1 MTCCPEDSND
11 AKEGRRGQK
20 GTAQGSS
27 ANGRSAHWASNQS
40 IVRGA
45 WATNRGVV
53 STLVVPKK
61 DPREVVTPRLVVVND
76 VNLVMTMLTES
87 DRETYLVG
95 SVER

>member
-1 MTCCPEDSND
+1 
-11 AKEGRRGQK
+11 
-20 GTAQGSS
+20 
-27 ANGRSAHWASNQS
+27 
-40 IVRGA
+40 
-45 WATNRGVV
+45 V

-61 DPREVVTPRLVVVND
+61 DPGEVVTPRLVVVND